1 MEIDSQATRASQTPG
16 WECSWGLWCYPIL
29 VWGPDTLSLS
39 LVGLP
44 SSFYLQTCIPSFPRL
59 RGRWKMPILGC
70 EPRITAPPLGDMQDH
85 FLSCLSQFL
94 KRRKGALI
102 GPGVLRTLSPHA
114 RSYPPPPQTV
124 WMCTSCCLIS
134 VCLIIVLPN
143 LLVTCTHPKPHL

>member
-39 LVGLP
+39 LMGLP
-44 SSFYLQTCIPSFPRL
+44 SSCYLQTCIPSFPRL

-70 EPRITAPPLGDMQDH
+70 EPRITAPPLGDMQGH

-114 RSYPPPPQTV
+114 RSYPPPPNSLDGHFLLPDFCLSDNSFVQLAGY
-124 WMCTSCCLIS
+124 MCPS
-134 VCLIIVLPN
+134 
-143 LLVTCTHPKPHL
+143 